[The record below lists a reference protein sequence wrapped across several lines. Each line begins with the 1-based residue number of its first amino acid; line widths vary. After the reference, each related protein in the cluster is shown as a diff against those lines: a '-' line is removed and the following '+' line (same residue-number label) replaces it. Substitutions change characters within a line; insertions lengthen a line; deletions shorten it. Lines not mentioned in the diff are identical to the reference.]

1 MNLGQSLF
9 AMGAL
14 LILSLTI
21 LRMNNNILSTD
32 ETVMDSKIGILATS
46 IGTSLIEEASKLAF
60 DEQTKVNPVNDL
72 NGLTPVLSLGQDIL
86 GVFDDF
92 DDFNNYTQHDTI
104 YTIPFNTRC
113 IVTYIDPTNPNG
125 SSTNRTWHKKLT
137 VKIASDFSKDTLE
150 LSTVYSY
157 WYFR

>member
-32 ETVMDSKIGILATS
+32 ETVMDSKVGILATS

-60 DEQTKVNPVNDL
+60 DEMTRTDPINNL
-72 NGLTPVLSLGQDIL
+72 LLLTPSLLLGQETP

-92 DDFNNYTQHDTI
+92 DDFNNYVQHDTI
-104 YTIPFNTRC
+104 YSIPFHTQC
-113 IVTYIDPTNPNG
+113 SVTYINANNPDGATTTN
-125 SSTNRTWHKKLT
+125 TWHKKLT
-137 VKIASDFSKDTLE
+137 VKISSDFSRDTLE

>member
-9 AMGAL
+9 AIGAL
-14 LILSLTI
+14 TILSLSI

-60 DEQTKVNPVNDL
+60 DDKTKTDPVNNL
-72 NGLTPVLSLGQDIL
+72 TLLTPSLSLGQENP
-86 GVFDDF
+86 GEFDDF
-92 DDFNNYTQHDTI
+92 DDFNNYIQHDTI
-104 YTIPFNTRC
+104 YTIPFHTKC
-113 IVTYIDPTNPNG
+113 SVTYINPANPNG
-125 SSTNRTWHKKLT
+125 SATTATWHKKLT
-137 VKIASDFSKDTLE
+137 VKISSDFSRDTLE

>member
-9 AMGAL
+9 AIGAL
-14 LILSLTI
+14 TILSLTI

-32 ETVMDSKIGILATS
+32 ETVMDSKIGILAIS
-46 IGTSLIEEASKLAF
+46 IGTSLIEEASKLHF
-60 DEQTKVNPVNDL
+60 DESTRTNPVNNL
-72 NGLTPVLSLGQDIL
+72 NYLTPVSSLGQESP

-92 DDFNNYTQHDTI
+92 DDYNNYTKHDTI
-104 YTIPFNTRC
+104 YSIPFHTRC
-113 IVTYIDPTNPNG
+113 LVTYINPTNPNG
-125 SSTNRTWHKKLT
+125 SSSNRTWHKKLT
-137 VKIASDFSKDTLE
+137 VKIANDFSKDTLE

>member
-60 DEQTKVNPVNDL
+60 DENTKVNPVNDL
-72 NGLTPVLSLGQDIL
+72 NGLTPVLSLGQDHL
-86 GVFDDF
+86 GEFDDF
-92 DDFNNYTQHDTI
+92 DDFNNYTKHDTI
-104 YTIPFNTRC
+104 YTIPFHTKC
-113 IVTYIDPTNPNG
+113 IVTYINPANPNG